1 MRWQSH
7 LNLSKKQRLS
17 LSSSD
22 DLLIQHC
29 CDIAWEAQTLALPNP
44 SVGAIITRE
53 NGEIL
58 SKGVHSLAGT
68 PHAEVIA
75 IKQGY
80 YALTQDSRILNLESS
95 LELHDFLLSNHNG
108 IFKNCSLYV
117 SLEPCN
123 HYGKTPPCANLIK
136 ELGFA
141 KVIIGTKDS
150 HTLASGGMQ
159 TLQEAG
165 IHTSLSQIEQEA
177 KKLLL
182 PFEILR
188 KKGRFVLFKIAMRL
202 DGSYVSGQISAESSR
217 IFTHNQRSVC
227 DYLCISGATLRS
239 DNPTLNVRYALPPY
253 DKHKQPKLCLFSTR
267 ESNPRFHI
275 FRHAQEIESLKG
287 FVVVEG
293 GLNLLYALREY
304 IDMLLV
310 HKAFFCIDSHLTQQS
325 KAMDFEL
332 LHTMN
337 LGKDLGLWLH

>member
-1 MRWQSH
+1 M
-7 LNLSKKQRLS
+7 
-17 LSSSD
+17 SSSD

-165 IHTSLSQIEQEA
+165 IHTSLSQIQEEA

-188 KKGRFVLFKIAMRL
+188 KKGRFVLFKITMRL
-202 DGSYVSGQISAESSR
+202 DGSYVNGQISAESSR

-239 DNPTLNVRYALPPY
+239 DNPTLNARYALPPY

>member
-1 MRWQSH
+1 M
-7 LNLSKKQRLS
+7 
-17 LSSSD
+17 SSSD

-58 SKGVHSLAGT
+58 SRGVHSLAGT

-80 YALTQDSRILNLESS
+80 YALTQDSRILSLESS

>member
-1 MRWQSH
+1 M
-7 LNLSKKQRLS
+7 NLSKKQRLS

-58 SKGVHSLAGT
+58 SRGVHSLAGT

-239 DNPTLNVRYALPPY
+239 DNPTLNARYALPPY

-267 ESNPRFHI
+267 ESNPKYHI

>member
-1 MRWQSH
+1 M
-7 LNLSKKQRLS
+7 
-17 LSSSD
+17 SSSD

-58 SKGVHSLAGT
+58 SRGVHSLAGT

-239 DNPTLNVRYALPPY
+239 DNPTLNARYALPPY

>member
-1 MRWQSH
+1 M
-7 LNLSKKQRLS
+7 
-17 LSSSD
+17 SSSD

-58 SKGVHSLAGT
+58 SRGVHSLAGT

-80 YALTQDSRILNLESS
+80 YALTQDSRILSLESS
-95 LELHDFLLSNHNG
+95 PELHDFLLSNHNG

-150 HTLASGGMQ
+150 NPLASGGMQ

-165 IHTSLSQIEQEA
+165 IPTSLSQIEQEA

-202 DGSYVSGQISAESSR
+202 DGSYVNGQISAESSR

-239 DNPTLNVRYALPPY
+239 DNPTLNARYALPPY

-267 ESNPRFHI
+267 ESNPKYHI